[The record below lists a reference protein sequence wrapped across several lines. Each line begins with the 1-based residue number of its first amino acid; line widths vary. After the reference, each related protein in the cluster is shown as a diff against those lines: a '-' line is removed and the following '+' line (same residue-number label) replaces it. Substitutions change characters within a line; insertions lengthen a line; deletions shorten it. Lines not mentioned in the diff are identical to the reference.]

1 MEYYLGITRMEVMF
15 YATTRMHFENI
26 LLSKVSTHR
35 MSHIVWFLVCEM
47 STTGK
52 AIEMESRLEVAEAE
66 EGKERRVTAEGHRRF
81 EGGGDG
87 IF

>member
-15 YATTRMHFENI
+15 SATTRTHLENI
-26 LLSKVSTHR
+26 LLSKVSTHK
-35 MSHIVWFLVCEM
+35 MSHIVWFLVCER

-52 AIEMESRLEVAEAE
+52 AIEMESRLGVEEAGGGNE
-66 EGKERRVTAEGHRRF
+66 RVTGKGHRRF